1 MDQDTFARKV
11 TDMQGGLY
19 RVAASYL
26 RGESDRLDAVAE
38 AIARAW
44 EKRHT
49 LRDERLFRTWITRIL
64 IRECVNIQRRQKR
77 SVPVDALPEAA
88 SEPEDERIAAL
99 REALAQLPQRQ
110 RTMIVLHYM
119 EGYDVREV
127 ARIMGTTKSA
137 VFAGLSRARTRLRDW
152 FSRTRWTQRQRPGRR
167 WLSSTAL
174 HRRWRA
180 SLRARSPRMGAR
192 WSLRPWRIRAR
203 GLKESSACTP

>member
-1 MDQDTFARKV
+1 MDKDTFARQV
-11 TDMQGGLY
+11 TDLQGSLY

-26 RGESDRLDAVAE
+26 RGEGDRLDAVSE

-49 LRDERLFRTWITRIL
+49 LRDENLFRTWITRIL

-77 SVPVDALPEAA
+77 SVPVDTMPETV

-110 RTMIVLHYM
+110 RAMTVLHYM

-137 VFAGLSRARTRLRDW
+137 VCAGLSRARTRLRVLIGEEW
-152 FSRTRWTQRQRPGRR
+152 Q
-167 WLSSTAL
+167 
-174 HRRWRA
+174 
-180 SLRARSPRMGAR
+180 
-192 WSLRPWRIRAR
+192 
-203 GLKESSACTP
+203 

>member
-1 MDQDTFARKV
+1 MDKDTFARQV
-11 TDMQGGLY
+11 TDLQGGLY

-26 RGESDRLDAVAE
+26 RGESDRLDAVSE
-38 AIARAW
+38 AITRAW

-49 LRDERLFRTWITRIL
+49 LRDEGLFRTWITRIL

-77 SVPVDALPEAA
+77 SVPVDVLPEAE

-110 RTMIVLHYM
+110 RTMTVLHYM

-137 VFAGLSRARTRLRDW
+137 VCAGLSRARARLR
-152 FSRTRWTQRQRPGRR
+152 
-167 WLSSTAL
+167 
-174 HRRWRA
+174 
-180 SLRARSPRMGAR
+180 SLMGEE
-192 WSLRPWRIRAR
+192 WQ
-203 GLKESSACTP
+203 

>member
-1 MDQDTFARKV
+1 MDKYTFARQV
-11 TDMQGGLY
+11 TDLQGGLY

-26 RGESDRLDAVAE
+26 RGESDRLDAVSE
-38 AIARAW
+38 AITRAW

-77 SVPVDALPEAA
+77 SVPVDALPEAE

-110 RTMIVLHYM
+110 RTMTVLHYM

-127 ARIMGTTKSA
+127 ARIMGTTKNA
-137 VFAGLSRARTRLRDW
+137 VCAGLSRARARLR
-152 FSRTRWTQRQRPGRR
+152 
-167 WLSSTAL
+167 AL
-174 HRRWRA
+174 
-180 SLRARSPRMGAR
+180 MGEE
-192 WSLRPWRIRAR
+192 WQ
-203 GLKESSACTP
+203 

>member
-1 MDQDTFARKV
+1 MDKDTFARQV
-11 TDMQGGLY
+11 TDLQGGLY

-26 RGESDRLDAVAE
+26 RGESDRLDAVSE
-38 AIARAW
+38 AITRAW

-49 LRDERLFRTWITRIL
+49 LRDEGLFRTWITRIL

-77 SVPVDALPEAA
+77 SVPVDALPEAE

-110 RTMIVLHYM
+110 RTMTVLHYM

-137 VFAGLSRARTRLRDW
+137 VCAGLSRARARLR
-152 FSRTRWTQRQRPGRR
+152 T
-167 WLSSTAL
+167 L
-174 HRRWRA
+174 
-180 SLRARSPRMGAR
+180 MGEE
-192 WSLRPWRIRAR
+192 WQ
-203 GLKESSACTP
+203 